1 MNGMCA
7 GTTGAPLIGTR
18 RVDRVST
25 QQLQEAVD
33 MFIARVA
40 ALAAAALCATSL
52 AEAKTL
58 RWASQGDALTLD
70 PHSQNE
76 GPTSAM
82 NAHVYEPLI
91 SRNPS
96 LAKVPALAVSW
107 QPIAPDTWE
116 FKLRPDVKFSDGTPF
131 TADDVV
137 FSYNRALAP
146 TSDFRAYISSIKE
159 VKAADPL
166 TVHIITNGP
175 NPILPDYATSILIM
189 SKAWAEKHN
198 AAKPQSY
205 KDKEET
211 YAVRNA
217 MGTGAYTLKQRDPD
231 VKTVMAKNPTYWGAK
246 DFPDYPDELVY
257 TPIKE
262 PATRVAA
269 LISGQVDFVL
279 DAPLQDIARIKQT
292 PGLKT
297 EETAQVRSIFL
308 GLDMGAAELKYSD
321 VKGKNPFADKRVRQA
336 MYQAIDIEA
345 IKAKVMR
352 NFAAPAGLIT
362 SPGVHGHTKDLDK
375 RLKYDV
381 AAARKLMAEAGYP
394 NGFSVTLDCPND
406 RYNNDEQ
413 ICQAVTGML
422 AQIGIKVDLQARS
435 KTLHFPKLQKKDSS
449 FFLLGW
455 GVPTL
460 DSHYVFTFLYQTNNP
475 EKKVGGWNYTGY
487 SNPKLD
493 ELTDAMLKEVDQAK
507 RDKMIADAWAL
518 AVADM
523 PYLPLH
529 HQLIVWAMS
538 DKVTMPIFA
547 NDSPNFKYAKIK

>member
-1 MNGMCA
+1 
-7 GTTGAPLIGTR
+7 
-18 RVDRVST
+18 
-25 QQLQEAVD
+25 
-33 MFIARVA
+33 MFVARLA
-40 ALAAAALCATSL
+40 ALVAAALCVAHL
-52 AEAKTL
+52 ADAKTL

-70 PHSQNE
+70 PHAQNE
-76 GPTSAM
+76 GPTTM
-82 NAHVYEPLI
+82 INAHVYEALI
-91 SRNPS
+91 SRDPS
-96 LAKVPALAVSW
+96 LSKVPGLALSW
-107 QPIAPDTWE
+107 QPIASDVWE
-116 FKLRPDVKFSDGTPF
+116 YKLRPDVKFSDGTPF
-131 TADDVV
+131 TSDDVV
-137 FSYNRALAP
+137 FSYQRALAP
-146 TSDFRAYISSIKE
+146 TSDFRSYISSIKE
-159 VKAADPL
+159 VKAVDPL

-175 NPILPDYATSILIM
+175 NPILPDYTSAILIM

-198 AAKPQSY
+198 VTKPQSY

-211 YAVRNA
+211 HAVRNA
-217 MGTGAYTLKQRDPD
+217 MGTGPYTVKQRDPD
-231 VKTVMAKNPTYWGAK
+231 VRTVMERNPTYWGAK
-246 DFPDYPDELVY
+246 DFPNYPDELIY
-257 TPIKE
+257 TPVKE

-269 LISGQVDFVL
+269 LISGQLDFVL

-308 GLDMGAAELKYSD
+308 GLDVGSKELKYSD

-336 MYQAIDIEA
+336 MYQAIDIAA

-352 NFAAPAGLIT
+352 NFSAPAGLVT
-362 SPGVHGHTKDLDK
+362 SPGVHGYTKELDQ

-381 AAARKLMAEAGYP
+381 AAAKKLMADAGYP

-413 ICQAVTGML
+413 ICQAVTAML

-435 KTLHFPKLQKKDSS
+435 KTLHFPKLQKSDSS
-449 FFLLGW
+449 MFLLGW

-460 DSHYVFTFLYQTNNP
+460 DSHYVFTFLYQTNDAA
-475 EKKVGGWNYTGY
+475 KKVGSWNYTGY
-487 SNPKLD
+487 SNPRMD
-493 ELTDAMLKEVDQAK
+493 EVTDAMLKEVDQAK
-507 RDKMIADAWAL
+507 RDKLIAEAWAL

-538 DKVTMPIFA
+538 DKVTIPIFA
-547 NDSPNFKYAKIK
+547 NDAPNFKYSTIK

>member
-1 MNGMCA
+1 
-7 GTTGAPLIGTR
+7 
-18 RVDRVST
+18 
-25 QQLQEAVD
+25 
-33 MFIARVA
+33 MFVARIA
-40 ALAAAALCATSL
+40 ALTVATLCL
-52 AEAKTL
+52 ASAVEAKTL

-76 GPTSAM
+76 GPTTAM
-82 NAHVYEPLI
+82 NQHIYDPLI
-91 SRNPS
+91 QRDPK
-96 LAKVPALAVSW
+96 LAKVPNLALSW
-107 QPIAPDTWE
+107 KPIAPDTWE

-146 TSDFRAYISSIKE
+146 TSDFRAYISSVKE
-159 VKAADPL
+159 VKAIDPL

-175 NPILPDYATSILIM
+175 NPILPDYTTSIMIM
-189 SKAWAEKHN
+189 SKAWAEKN
-198 AAKPQSY
+198 NVTKPQSY

-211 YAVRNA
+211 FAVRNA
-217 MGTGAYTLKQRDPD
+217 MGTGPYMVKQRDPD
-231 VKTVMAKNPTYWGAK
+231 VRTVMTKNPTYWGAK
-246 DFPDYPDELVY
+246 QFPDYPDELVY
-257 TPIKE
+257 TPVKE
-262 PATRVAA
+262 PSTRVAA

-292 PGLKT
+292 AGLKT

-308 GLDMGAAELKYSD
+308 GLDMGSAELKYSD

-336 MYQAIDIEA
+336 MYQAIDMNA
-345 IKAKVMR
+345 IKTKVMR
-352 NFAAPAGLIT
+352 NFAAPAGLVT
-362 SPGVHGHTKDLDK
+362 SPGVHGYTPALDQ
-375 RLKYDV
+375 RQKYDV
-381 AAARKLMAEAGYP
+381 AAAKKLMADAGYP
-394 NGFSVTLDCPND
+394 NGFGVTLDCPND

-413 ICQAVTGML
+413 ICQAVAGML

-460 DSHYVFTFLYQTNNP
+460 DSHYVFTFLYQTSDAA
-475 EKKVGGWNYTGY
+475 KKVGSWNFTGY
-487 SNPKLD
+487 SNAKLD
-493 ELTDAMLKEVDQAK
+493 ELSDAMLKEVDQAK
-507 RDKMIADAWAL
+507 RDKMVADAWATV
-518 AVADM
+518 VADM

-547 NDSPNFKYAKIK
+547 NDAPNFKYSKIK

>member
-1 MNGMCA
+1 M
-7 GTTGAPLIGTR
+7 T
-18 RVDRVST
+18 
-25 QQLQEAVD
+25 
-33 MFIARVA
+33 MFVARMA
-40 ALAAAALCATSL
+40 ALAAAAISL
-52 AEAKTL
+52 ASMVEAKTL
-58 RWASQGDALTLD
+58 RWASQGDALTMD

-76 GPTSAM
+76 GPTTAM
-82 NAHVYEPLI
+82 NNHVYEGLI
-91 SRNPS
+91 SRDPK
-96 LAKVPALAVSW
+96 LAKVPGLATSW
-107 QPIAPDTWE
+107 KPVAPDTWE

-146 TSDFRAYISSIKE
+146 TSDFRSYISSIKE
-159 VKAADPL
+159 VKAVDPM
-166 TVHIITNGP
+166 TVHIITSGP
-175 NPILPDYATSILIM
+175 NPILPDYTTSILIM
-189 SKAWAEKHN
+189 SKAWSEKHN
-198 AAKPQSY
+198 VTKPQSY

-217 MGTGAYTLKQRDPD
+217 MGTGPYTLKQRDPD
-231 VKTVMAKNPTYWGAK
+231 VRTVMAKNPTYWGAK
-246 DFPDYPDELVY
+246 EFPAYPDELVY

-292 PGLKT
+292 AGLKT

-336 MYQAIDIEA
+336 MYQAIDVNA

-352 NFAAPAGLIT
+352 NFSAA
-362 SPGVHGHTKDLDK
+362 K
-375 RLKYDV
+375 
-381 AAARKLMAEAGYP
+381 KLMADAGYP

-460 DSHYVFTFLYQTNNP
+460 DSHYVFTFLYQTSDAA
-475 EKKVGGWNYTGY
+475 KKVGSWNFTGY
-487 SNPKLD
+487 SNAKLD
-493 ELTDAMLKEVDQAK
+493 ELADGMLKEVDQAK
-507 RDKMIADAWAL
+507 RDKMIADAWAQV
-518 AVADM
+518 VADM

-547 NDSPNFKYAKIK
+547 NDSPNFKYGKIK

>member
-1 MNGMCA
+1 M
-7 GTTGAPLIGTR
+7 L
-18 RVDRVST
+18 
-25 QQLQEAVD
+25 
-33 MFIARVA
+33 IARIAMVA
-40 ALAAAALCATSL
+40 AAMLAAASMAD
-52 AEAKTL
+52 AKSL

-70 PHSQNE
+70 PHAQNE

-91 SRNPS
+91 SRDPS
-96 LAKVPALAVSW
+96 LAKVPALALSW
-107 QPIAPDTWE
+107 QTIASDAWE
-116 FKLRPDVKFSDGTPF
+116 FKLRPGVKFSDGTPF

-137 FSYNRALAP
+137 FSYQRALAP

-159 VKAADPL
+159 VKAIDPL
-166 TVHIITNGP
+166 TVHIVTDGP
-175 NPILPDYATSILIM
+175 NPILPDYTTSILIM

-198 AAKPQSY
+198 VTKPQSF

-217 MGTGAYTLKQRDPD
+217 MGTGAYTVKQRDPD
-231 VKTVMAKNPTYWGAK
+231 VKTVMEKNPGYWGAK
-246 DFPDYPDELVY
+246 DFPNYPDELVY

-292 PGLKT
+292 AGLKT
-297 EETAQVRSIFL
+297 EETAQVRTIFL
-308 GLDMGAAELKYSD
+308 GLDMGSAELKYSD
-321 VKGKNPFADKRVRQA
+321 VKGKNPFADQRVRQA
-336 MYQAIDIEA
+336 MYEAIDIDA

-352 NFAAPAGLIT
+352 NFAAPAGLVT
-362 SPGVHGHTKDLDK
+362 APGVHGYTKAIDK
-375 RLKYDV
+375 RLPHDV
-381 AAARKLMAEAGYP
+381 AAAKKLMADAGYP
-394 NGFSVTLDCPND
+394 NGFAVTLDCPND

-413 ICQAVTGML
+413 ICQAVTAML

-449 FFLLGW
+449 LYLLGW

-460 DSHYVFTFLYQTNNP
+460 DSHYVFTFLYQTNDAA
-475 EKKVGGWNYTGY
+475 KKVGGWNYTGY
-487 SNPKLD
+487 SNPKMDQLAD
-493 ELTDAMLKEVDQAK
+493 GMLKEVDQAK
-507 RDKMIADAWAL
+507 RDKMIADAWQL
-518 AVADM
+518 AIADM

-529 HQLIVWAMS
+529 HQLIVWSMS
-538 DKVTMPIFA
+538 DKVTIPIFA
-547 NDSPNFKYAKIK
+547 NDSPNFKYSTIK